1 MLELPWSINEG
12 QVEALA
18 APQSTPHPTLLD
30 GKPEAAL
37 HAPTTVTMEWS
48 HLQRQCAGRWSPL
61 YAPPV
66 HLHGPCKGVA
76 CGFSVRSLPE
86 VCLLLTV
93 PACLPATLM
102 PRCRA
107 RDDCL
112 LHCHW
117 MYMGCGGE
125 MRPEVTDK
133 YSCKQIIHAC

>member
-37 HAPTTVTMEWS
+37 HAPTTNCGVEPPSKTG
-48 HLQRQCAGRWSPL
+48 CAGRWSPL
-61 YAPPV
+61 CPPPV

-76 CGFSVRSLPE
+76 RGFSVRSLPG
-86 VCLLLTV
+86 VCLLRTV
-93 PACLPATLM
+93 PACLPRTLM

-107 RDDCL
+107 RDDRL

-117 MYMGCGGE
+117 VYMGCGGE

-133 YSCKQIIHAC
+133 YNCKQVIHAC